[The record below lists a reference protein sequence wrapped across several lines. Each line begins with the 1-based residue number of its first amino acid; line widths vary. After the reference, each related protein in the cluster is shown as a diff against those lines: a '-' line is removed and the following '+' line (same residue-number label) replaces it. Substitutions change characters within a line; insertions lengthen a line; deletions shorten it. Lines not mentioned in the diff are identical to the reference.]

1 MSNNANLNT
10 GVNVPTDKS
19 VFLAAN
25 TFEGCVLLDMSFTTL
40 HTIEE
45 LYDKIG
51 TAAGVKVFGPGYYRS
66 NLEDALCV
74 ERVLDLG
81 THRQVELY
89 TVCSPTTSRSL
100 NSIKESAPYK
110 RERTEG
116 EYDIGITHWFLNS
129 KKEINQVEFYRN
141 TESFN
146 KLIPEMYPKI
156 HIEEMMKQFSISDES
171 ILILSGKP
179 GTGKT
184 CVAKLMMKAHA
195 ITSEKDIEVVYV
207 KDREV
212 LKLDR
217 FWTAMS
223 SMAPDMIILDDLDN
237 ELLPRGP
244 EGNPIVSNMLSYSD
258 GIFDMDTKILI
269 TTNLT
274 DSRIDKALVRPGR
287 SFDTLCLPQ
296 LEREEA
302 LNIWLVKFEAPLEE
316 FISRFG
322 MMPII
327 SQAALMSEYQRF
339 TKSGSPSY
347 LLDPSIS
354 IRKLVEEGDTINHE
368 DSVK

>member
-1 MSNNANLNT
+1 MANNYNLST
-10 GVNVPTDKS
+10 GVNLPTDKS
-19 VFLAAN
+19 IFLATNAFDGCVFLDLA
-25 TFEGCVLLDMSFTTL
+25 FTTL
-40 HTIEE
+40 HTVEE
-45 LYDKIG
+45 LHAKIG
-51 TAAGVKVFGPGYYRS
+51 TAAGVKVSGPGYYRS
-66 NLEDALCV
+66 NLEDAIHI
-74 ERVLDLG
+74 EHILDLG

-89 TVCSPTTSRSL
+89 TMCSPSTSHAL
-100 NSIKESAPYK
+100 NAVVKSAPYK
-110 RERTEG
+110 RERNEG
-116 EYDIGITHWFLNS
+116 EYDINITHWFLNV
-129 KKEINQVEFYRN
+129 KGDINQIEFYRN

-195 ITSEKDIEVVYV
+195 ITSQKDINVVYV
-207 KDREV
+207 KDRDV
-212 LKLDR
+212 LRLDR
-217 FWTAMS
+217 FWTSMS
-223 SMAPDMIILDDLDN
+223 SMEPDMIILDDLDN

-258 GIFDMDTKILI
+258 GIFDMETKILI

-274 DSRIDKALVRPGR
+274 DSLIDKALVRPGR

-302 LNIWLVKFEAPLEE
+302 RSIWLTKFKAPLEE
-316 FISRFG
+316 FTSRFG
-322 MMPII
+322 SMPII